1 MIDRGI
7 PRHGYEIQDANGT
20 TVGRV
25 TSGTQSPS
33 LQKSIGMG
41 YVRKELAKEGTEIFI
56 NIRNKAV
63 KAVVVKPPFI
73 K

>member
-7 PRHGYEIQDANGT
+7 PRHDYEIVDADGNNIGK
-20 TVGRV
+20 V

-33 LQKSIGMG
+33 LQKAIGMG
-41 YVRKELAKEGTEIFI
+41 YVNTAFAKEGTEIFVK
-56 NIRNKAV
+56 IRDNSIKA
-63 KAVVVKPPFI
+63 KIVKPPFY